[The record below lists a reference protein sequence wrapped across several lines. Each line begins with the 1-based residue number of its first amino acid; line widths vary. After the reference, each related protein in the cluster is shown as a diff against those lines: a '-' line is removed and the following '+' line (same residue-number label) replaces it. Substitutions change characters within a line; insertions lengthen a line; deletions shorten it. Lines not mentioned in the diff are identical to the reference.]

1 MKKLY
6 FLLKRIFDIL
16 FALTFFAVLFP
27 IYPLT
32 AVIIM
37 IVSPG
42 NPIYKAERI
51 GKDGRVFTCYKFRSM
66 NIDSGQVRLTTLRN
80 DERIFP
86 FGAFIRRTKVDE
98 FPQILNVLLGQM
110 SVVGPRPE
118 DRINADKLYVGGYER
133 ILSVRPGLTSPAS
146 LYDYT
151 HGEKYETEAEYERDF
166 LPKKLQLE
174 YYYVKNQSLAYDI
187 VLIIRTAVT
196 IIKIL
201 CGVTDF
207 PEPKEFQK
215 IPANTGV
222 EGEIHSSIIS

>member
-1 MKKLY
+1 MKKRY
-6 FLLKRIFDIL
+6 LLIKRIFDVL
-16 FALTFFAVLFP
+16 FALTFFVVLFP

-32 AVIIM
+32 AIVIM

-42 NPIYKAERI
+42 NPIYKAKRI

-66 NIDSGQVRLTTLRN
+66 NIDSGRVRLTTLRN

-86 FGAFIRRTKVDE
+86 FGAFIRKTKIDE
-98 FPQILNVLLGQM
+98 FPQVLNILFGQM

-118 DRINADKLYVGGYER
+118 DRENADKLYVGGYER
-133 ILSVRPGLTSPAS
+133 ILNVRPGLTSPAS
-146 LYDYT
+146 LYDFT

-174 YYYVKNQSLAYDI
+174 YYYVEKQSFAYDI
-187 VLIIRTAVT
+187 TLIIRTAVT

-201 CGVTDF
+201 CGVTNF

-215 IPANTGV
+215 IRANAGV
-222 EGEIHSSIIS
+222 EDEIQKSAIS

>member
-66 NIDSGQVRLTTLRN
+66 NIDSGQVLLTTLRN